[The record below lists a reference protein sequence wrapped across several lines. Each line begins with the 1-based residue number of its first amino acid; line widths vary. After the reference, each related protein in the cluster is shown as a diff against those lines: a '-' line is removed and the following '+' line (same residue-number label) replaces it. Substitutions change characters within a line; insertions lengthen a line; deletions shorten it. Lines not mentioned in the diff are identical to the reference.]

1 MDSRKSDSRLLTSD
15 FRPGPFD
22 ADRSRGVLPD
32 QPTKLPF
39 HWNSEGNRGFCNY
52 PAQDCQGPSLR
63 DGLDWRRSDR
73 MHAPA
78 KYVEKG
84 LSIAAN
90 GIWQVFSTANKIA
103 QNPSFIP
110 RWSDRPLLKSY
121 QKTKPPLGWPRETD
135 SLCPTCTREAR
146 QDILDGKKDVEIKA
160 TIIERDGKILMV
172 KDCPLHGHFEDV
184 MAIDTAF
191 FKHLEEVFPGRDIRA
206 HNDEKL
212 HNHGSSTVQHGRGSV
227 LTVDLTNRCNMMCD
241 PCFMDA
247 NQVGF
252 VHELTWE
259 DIKQVLDNAI
269 TIKPRRQM
277 SVQFSGG
284 EPTMSPYFLDAV
296 RYSRKVGYNSVQ
308 AATNGIEF
316 AKSPEF
322 AKAAAEAGL
331 RYAYLQF
338 DGIGNAANAHRL
350 VGNLFDVKLRAIEN
364 LYQAG
369 VDIVPVI
376 TIVNGVNNEQVGRI
390 IEFALDNPR
399 KINFLSF
406 QPVSFTGRDEEV
418 TPERRAAQ
426 RYTLSHL
433 AHDVKNQVGIGEPTR
448 DWFPISFMGTFTDWA
463 DVVHGPD
470 REFGQLTCGCHPN
483 CGIGMAV
490 MIDKETK
497 EAVPV
502 TAFLNAQGMAN
513 DVKKVNDAARGKFL
527 SVMGM
532 AIALMKN
539 YDPFKSPT
547 HFKLTDLMKKFDKTF
562 GASGHNYGKVTA
574 DRTKDDIQMRRA
586 DRWNFLFIAGM
597 WFQDL
602 FNYDFRRTERCII
615 PYATQEGEISFCAY
629 NTGIGWRNIIE
640 KMHMTATLTKWYE
653 EHGRHEIFAGNK
665 HVPLNSR
672 DHRLVLDPVAVA
684 AGKQTDLD
692 DAGIAKTAREEKLRA
707 RADAKKKLDP
717 EAEQMA
723 RLYRQQ
729 VLKEQ
734 PTIQIQGLG
743 GAKKKSDVQEVL

>member
-1 MDSRKSDSRLLTSD
+1 
-15 FRPGPFD
+15 
-22 ADRSRGVLPD
+22 
-32 QPTKLPF
+32 
-39 HWNSEGNRGFCNY
+39 
-52 PAQDCQGPSLR
+52 
-63 DGLDWRRSDR
+63 
-73 MHAPA
+73 MHAPI

-84 LSIAAN
+84 LAVAAN
-90 GIWQVFSTANKIA
+90 GAWQVFSRLNQVS
-103 QNPSFIP
+103 QNPSFTP
-110 RWSDRPLLKSY
+110 KWSDKPLLKSY

-135 SLCPTCTREAR
+135 SLCPNCVREAR
-146 QDILDGKKDVEIKA
+146 QSILDGKTPVESLLNEKVGEIKA
-160 TIIERDGKILMV
+160 TILEQDNKIVMV
-172 KDCPLHGHFEDV
+172 KDCPVHGHFEDV

-212 HNHGSSTVQHGRGSV
+212 HNHGSSTVKYGRGAV

-259 DIKQVLDNAI
+259 DIKTVLDNAI

-284 EPTMSPYFLDAV
+284 EPTLSPYFLDAV
-296 RYSRKVGYNSVQ
+296 RYARKVGYNSVQ

-316 AKSPEF
+316 AKSVDF

-338 DGIGNAANAHRL
+338 DGIGNAANAHRR

-364 LYQAG
+364 LHAAG

-376 TIVNGVNNEQVGRI
+376 TIVNGVNNEQVGRV
-390 IEFALDNPR
+390 IEFALDNPK

-433 AHDVKNQVGIGEPTR
+433 AHDVKNQTGLGEPTR

-463 DVVHGPD
+463 DTVKGP
-470 REFGQLTCGCHPN
+470 EHEWGNVTCGCHPN

-490 MIDKETK
+490 MVDKETK

-502 TAFLNAQGMAN
+502 TAFLRADRLATDVAQ
-513 DVKKVNDAARGKFL
+513 VNDAARGRAL
-527 SVMGM
+527 SIVGM
-532 AIALMKN
+532 ALAVMRN
-539 YDPFKSPT
+539 YDPFKAPT
-547 HFKLTDLMKKFDKTF
+547 HFRLSDLLKKFDKTF
-562 GASGHNYGKVTA
+562 GATKSAQHGKYGKVSGE
-574 DRTKDDIQMRRA
+574 RTVDDIQKRRA

-602 FNYDFRRTERCII
+602 FNYDFRRTEMCII
-615 PYATQEGEISFCAY
+615 PYATQQGEISFCAY

-665 HVPLNSR
+665 SVPLNTTEHS
-672 DHRLVLDPVAVA
+672 LKLNAEAVA
-684 AGKQTDLD
+684 AGAQTDLD
-692 DAGIAKTAREEKLRA
+692 VLGIAKNAREEKLKA
-707 RADAKKKLDP
+707 RKASKDVTP
-717 EAEQMA
+717 EEQRHHAEMEK
-723 RLYRQQ
+723 LYRQH
-729 VLKEQ
+729 VLREA
-734 PTIQIQGLG
+734 PSDPVLQIQGLG
-743 GAKKKSDVQEVL
+743 GKKKDAPVQDVLHKPEV